1 MLKFIVNSA
10 DITNVGIDFS
20 HMEVCSM
27 KVEMNNQGRYVDEVS
42 MPKVERPEIK
52 NEKVEKVEK
61 VEKKEAPKTQ
71 EEIER
76 QNQKVREIAEKLNK
90 ELESLD
96 TSIEFKIHESSGIGL
111 NKISIKVIEKDS
123 EKVVAE
129 IPSEEA
135 IEMAEKMEEITGI
148 LFDHRR

>member
-1 MLKFIVNSA
+1 MLKFIVNST

-27 KVEMNNQGRYVDEVS
+27 KVEMNNQGRYFDEVS
-42 MPKVERPEIK
+42 VPKVERPEVK
-52 NEKVEKVEK
+52 DEKVEK

-71 EEIER
+71 EEIEK
-76 QNQKVREIAEKLNK
+76 QNEKVREIAEKLNK
-90 ELESLD
+90 EMEALD

>member
-1 MLKFIVNSA
+1 
-10 DITNVGIDFS
+10 
-20 HMEVCSM
+20 M
-27 KVEMNNQGRYVDEVS
+27 KVEMNTQGRYIDEVS
-42 MPKVERPEIK
+42 TPKVERPEIK

-61 VEKKEAPKTQ
+61 VDKKEAPKTQ

-76 QNQKVREIAEKLNK
+76 QNEKVREIAEKLNK

-96 TSIEFKIHESSGIGL
+96 TSIEFKIHESTGIGL
-111 NKISIKVIEKDS
+111 NKVSIKVIEKDS